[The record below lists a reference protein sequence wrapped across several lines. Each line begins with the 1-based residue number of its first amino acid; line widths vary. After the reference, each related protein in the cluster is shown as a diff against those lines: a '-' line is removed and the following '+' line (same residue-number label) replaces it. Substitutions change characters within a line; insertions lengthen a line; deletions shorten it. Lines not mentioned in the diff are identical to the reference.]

1 MNLKIEG
8 ISKKFQQ
15 KYVLDNIDIAIEDG
29 EFVAVLGPSGCGKTT
44 LLRIIGGFVE
54 PTFGEV
60 FFGEKIYSSNSYMH
74 PVEDRNL
81 NMVFQSF
88 ALWPH
93 MTVREHI
100 EYPLRSKQHKNISN
114 EEKSLMVNDALKEM
128 NLVGLEDR
136 LPSQL
141 SGGQKQRV
149 SLARAI
155 VGKPGLLLMDEPL
168 SALDAELRVEMRQVI
183 KHVHTFTKTTIIYV
197 THDQSEAL
205 AMADRI
211 VVMNNGKIEQIGT
224 PNEVYNY
231 PRTRFVAEFVSKA
244 NLLYGKW
251 HGDSFVLNETKII
264 LDGLNVDQNFKIE
277 GIYPMKHEEIKI
289 SKDSNGVSG
298 EIVNLEFHG
307 NQLKYTVKADIGE
320 LTVVSSTD
328 EYYKI
333 GEKVNLYFWK

>member
-15 KYVLDNIDIAIEDG
+15 KYVLDNINIEIEDG
-29 EFVAVLGPSGCGKTT
+29 EFIAILGPSGCGKTT

-54 PTFGEV
+54 PTFGELY
-60 FFGEKIYSSNSYMH
+60 FEERLYSSNSYMH

-100 EYPLRSKQHKNISN
+100 EYPLRSKNHKDISK
-114 EEKSLMVNDALKEM
+114 EEKSIMVRDALKEM
-128 NLVGLEDR
+128 NLEGLEER

-183 KHVHTFTKTTIIYV
+183 KHVHSFTKTTIIYV

-211 VVMNNGKIEQIGT
+211 VVMNKGRIEQIGT
-224 PNEVYNY
+224 PNEVYNN
-231 PRTRFVAEFVSKA
+231 PKTRFVAEFVSKA
-244 NLLYGKW
+244 NLLRGKW
-251 HGDSFVLNETKII
+251 NGDSFVINGTQII
-264 LDGLNVDQNFKIE
+264 LDGLNINQNFKRE
-277 GIYPMKHEEIKI
+277 GIYPVRPEDIKI
-289 SKDSNGVSG
+289 SKDSNGVCG
-298 EIVNLEFHG
+298 EIMNAEFHG
-307 NQLKYTVKADIGE
+307 NQLQYTIKTDIGE
-320 LTVVSSTD
+320 LTVVSFT
-328 EYYKI
+328 EKCYQI
-333 GEKVNLYFWK
+333 GAKVYLHI